1 MLFNAFQS
9 EYFQLKNMNIDD
21 NYAYDDEL
29 NPDRTLLQESPTTLP
44 IILNLPPKGSTQVRG
59 IKILPP

>member
-1 MLFNAFQS
+1 
-9 EYFQLKNMNIDD
+9 MNIDD

-29 NPDRTLLQESPTTLP
+29 NPERILLQEFPTTLP
-44 IILNLPPKGSTQVRG
+44 IILNLPRKGSTQVRG